1 MADDPTLPA
10 RRLTEGQQIEDLL
23 RDLYLTDLERRWV
36 EVYVQTGSRVKTAQ
50 ALGIGRSQSGSDP
63 TYGRWE
69 VRAAVAR
76 LQAHY
81 SRKIGL
87 DTERIL
93 AGLKAEAFHD
103 PAEIYEDDGAS
114 WNIKPLD
121 EWPLDLRQC
130 VQEINTHTTV
140 DPKGHTH
147 TYVKVKFCDRQK
159 AKELLGRHLRMWEAE
174 KQTTVPYTLIIHQH
188 ATPDALEAAKPV
200 PMLETDAF
208 RIEMPGEGSRE

>member
-1 MADDPTLPA
+1 MPDDSSLPA
-10 RRLTEGQQIEDLL
+10 RPPTEGQQLEELL
-23 RDLYLTDLERRWV
+23 RDLYLSDRERRWV
-36 EVYVQTGSRVKTAQ
+36 EVYVQTGSHRKAAQ
-50 ALGIGRSQSGSDP
+50 ALGETMGGGGMNP
-63 TYGRWE
+63 HYGRWE

-87 DTERIL
+87 ETERIL

-114 WNIKPLD
+114 WNLKPLD
-121 EWPLDLRQC
+121 EWPLELRQC

-140 DPKGHTH
+140 DPKGNSH
-147 TYVKVKFCDRQK
+147 TYVKVKFADRQK

-174 KQTTVPYTLIIHQH
+174 KNQVVPYTLIIHQH
-188 ATPDALEAAKPV
+188 ATPDAVEAAKPV
-200 PMLETDAF
+200 QTLETEAF
-208 RIEMPGEGSRE
+208 RIEMPE